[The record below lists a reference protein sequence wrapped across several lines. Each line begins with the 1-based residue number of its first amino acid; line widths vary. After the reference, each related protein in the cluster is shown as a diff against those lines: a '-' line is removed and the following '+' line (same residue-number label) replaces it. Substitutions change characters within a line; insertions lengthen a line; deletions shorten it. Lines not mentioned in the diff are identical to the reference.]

1 MGSLFKGKSQTS
13 TSSSTSEPWK
23 PAQNNL
29 KDILGDISNWY
40 DSAQNTGYIS
50 PTGDL
55 SSIYSQYLNG
65 LNSSASG
72 INDTTNSLLNQGM
85 SSTGDVLS
93 GYNNIAGGSLNYS
106 TGDIA
111 NAAGSL
117 YNSDLVQKQIDAANR
132 GIQQNLTEQQFTGI
146 DRNAVGSGNLGSS
159 RAGVAQA
166 IAARDATQMMTDNA
180 NTITGNAYN
189 QAINTAA
196 NTLQNNVGTQLQGI
210 AGSGNAANT
219 IYNQGATYSQNAL
232 SGLNGYLSSAQL
244 QQMLQG
250 QQQTDAIGNRDY
262 LANLISQYYLPVSS
276 NIAGLGGQTNNSQT
290 TPGTSMF
297 SSLISGAQT
306 AGGAAQSFG
315 SAYNSFSDKRLKKN
329 IEYIG
334 MEGGH
339 KVYTWEWTKK
349 GKEIAGS
356 QPNRGVLAQEV
367 MITHPDAVTRDEAT
381 GFLKV
386 DYSKL

>member
-1 MGSLFKGKSQTS
+1 MGSIFKGKSQTQ

-23 PAQNNL
+23 PAQSNL
-29 KDILGDISNWY
+29 KDILGDINTWY
-40 DSAQNTGYIS
+40 NNAQDTGYIS

-55 SSIYSQYLNG
+55 SSIYSQYLSG
-65 LNSSASG
+65 LNNSAGG
-72 INDTTNSLLNQGM
+72 INDTTNSLLNQGIGG
-85 SSTGDVLS
+85 TGNVLS
-93 GYNNIAGGSLNYS
+93 GYNNAASGGLNYS

-146 DRNAVGSGNLGSS
+146 DRNAVGGGNLGSS

-189 QAINTAA
+189 QAISTAA
-196 NTLQNNVGTQLQGI
+196 NTLQNNVGTQLSGL
-210 AGSGNAANT
+210 AGAGNAANQL
-219 IYNQGATYSQNAL
+219 YNQGASYSQNAL
-232 SGLNGYLSSAQL
+232 AGLNGYLSSAQL
-244 QQMLQG
+244 QQMLQS

-262 LANLISQYYLPVSS
+262 LANLISQYYLPVS
-276 NIAGLGGQTNNSQT
+276 AGVAELGNQTSGKQT
-290 TPGTSMF
+290 APGTSMF
-297 SSLISGAQT
+297 NSIISGAQT
-306 AGGAAQSFG
+306 TGQAFQ
-315 SAYNSFSDKRLKKN
+315 SFSDKRLKKN
-329 IEYIG
+329 IEYVG

-339 KVYTWEWTKK
+339 KVYTWEWTKR
-349 GKEIAGS
+349 GKEIAGQ
-356 QPNRGVLAQEV
+356 QPTRGVLAQEV
-367 MITHPDAVTRDEAT
+367 MITNPEAVTRDEST